1 MLPNQIVIMKFRSNF
16 ILLGILLF
24 SISPLIVNTE
34 AIIPNSSEISPTSS
48 TSGNN
53 SVVLFIGDGMG
64 PNQMKLA
71 QWIEYGVDVN
81 SSLYNF
87 PYQNFVNTYN
97 VDSVT
102 TDSAAGATAIA
113 TGTRTT
119 NGAIGQSWY
128 GSNLTNILE
137 IAQSHGYA
145 TGLVVTCH
153 LAHATPAGFSA
164 HASSRGDYLEI
175 VADQV
180 AHKIDVL
187 LGGGSD
193 DDYFGTFLPTM
204 KDAGYT
210 YVTNRTAL
218 AAVMATPVIGLFNE
232 SYLPKETDRTDNSF
246 VPTLEEMTLKAI
258 QLLKATNKPYFLMV
272 EGSQIDSGGHAH
284 DKYYNAHEAI
294 AFEKAVAS
302 VKPIA
307 ESESDL
313 LMLVTA
319 DHETGSLQLKSQSL
333 QSPLPSS
340 LDNVTT
346 LIAKRNAR
354 INEIECSYSDGHSS
368 TKVILTGIGPYANR
382 ILTAD
387 HHIDT
392 FSIMRMAIEL
402 KEGPVEASNSDTY
415 RIMLWVGVGIV
426 GLIALAG
433 FIVLSKKVVL
443 KIKAKRFAK
452 AK

>member
-1 MLPNQIVIMKFRSNF
+1 
-16 ILLGILLF
+16 
-24 SISPLIVNTE
+24 
-34 AIIPNSSEISPTSS
+34 
-48 TSGNN
+48 
-53 SVVLFIGDGMG
+53 VLFIGDGMG
-64 PNQMKLA
+64 PNQMQLA
-71 QWIEYGVDVN
+71 QWVEYGLNVN

-97 VDSVT
+97 IDSAT

-113 TGTRTT
+113 TGTRTS

-128 GSNLTNILE
+128 GTNLTSILE

-164 HASSRGDYLEI
+164 HASSRGDFLEI
-175 VADQV
+175 AADQV
-180 AHKIDVL
+180 THNIDVL

-193 DDYFGTFLPTM
+193 DDYFGTFLPSMQT
-204 KDAGYT
+204 AGYT

-218 AAVMATPVIGLFNE
+218 AAVITTPVIGLFNE
-232 SYLPKETDRTDNSF
+232 SYLPKELDRTEDSS
-246 VPTLEEMTLKAI
+246 VPTLEQMTLKAI
-258 QLLKATNKPYFLMV
+258 QLLKATNKSYFLMV

-284 DKYYNAHEAI
+284 DKYYNAHETI

-302 VKPIA
+302 VKTIA
-307 ESESDL
+307 ESDSNL

-319 DHETGSLQLKSQSL
+319 DHETGSLQLKSQTL

-340 LDNVTT
+340 SDNVTT

-354 INEIECSYSDGHSS
+354 INEIDCSYSDGHSS
-368 TKVILTGIGPYANR
+368 TKVILTGMGPYADR
-382 ILTAD
+382 ILTAG

-392 FSIMRMAIEL
+392 FSIMRMAIEQ
-402 KEGPVEASNSDTY
+402 KVGPVEASNSDTY
-415 RIMLWVGVGIV
+415 RILLWVGVGIV
-426 GLIALAG
+426 GLIALTG
-433 FIVLSKKVVL
+433 FIVLSKKVIP
-443 KIKAKRFAK
+443 KIKAKRLAK
-452 AK
+452 GKQ